1 MAAPAKANVVVLPE
15 VMDLR
20 AAAPLAQRIVGFQ
33 GRPLTLDASGVERI
47 GGLCLQVLLS
57 ARLSWAVDRL
67 PLTIMNPSKAFLD
80 SLELFG
86 APRFA
91 ISMTSK

>member
-1 MAAPAKANVVVLPE
+1 MSGSTKANVVVLPE
-15 VMDLR
+15 VLDLR
-20 AAAPLAQRIVGFQ
+20 AAGPLAQRILGFQ
-33 GRPLTLDASGVERI
+33 GRPLTIDASGVERL

-67 PLTIMNPSKAFLD
+67 PLTIVNPSKAFLD

-91 ISMTSK
+91 ISKTS